1 MRGGLAVQLAPGR
14 MACLDAQHAEGFRP
28 VGFDAERCASFDD
41 GGRRTLTGL
50 YTINHEALRAL
61 DDATVLDFFRKDYLQ
76 LVYLMIASLK
86 QVPVLARM
94 KNDALLQ
101 SSAGMIGA

>member
-1 MRGGLAVQLAPGR
+1 MALFRDLARGVELTRIFVESLVR
-14 MACLDAQHAEGFRP
+14 LKLVEP
-28 VGFDAERCASFDD
+28 VDITAGFDD